1 MRERTTWDRNSIIA
15 SVKKA
20 EDPRAMNQDH
30 LQQQPP
36 ADKYVTGGP
45 SEFAEDVHPSGN
57 TWEAEYDAS
66 GTTERN
72 AIGMPEMRGDT
83 YNHPERT
90 ASLDENLVVKKA
102 DLCVSIARKMLGKT
116 ASEQALEDQAL
127 SLMYLPDADL
137 IGTANRLAGV
147 VAADD
152 DDDDED
158 DDEQGQQEEQQGQK
172 QAQQQEEKKQGQQQ
186 EEEKKQGQQ
195 QQEEEQQGQKQAQ
208 QQQEEKKQGQQQ
220 EEEKKQGQQQEEQGQ
235 KQASLQ
241 QLAQNCVQA
250 MQQGD
255 LQAAQQQIVEM
266 LQQATQQQAGQNQQ
280 YMAQQLQQ
288 MIQQAM
294 QQGQQQPVQQQQA
307 QQVQQVQEQALPP
320 SDDQLL
326 AQMLAPEMAQQGQPQ
341 QGQMLMADDEIQL
354 DGPVM
359 DVGETVLGSSDDI
372 LQTLF
377 AADNQ
382 VVETPKSTPVR
393 TASTRTVGTHPT
405 QGVAKLG
412 GGPSSNEGSDVDK
425 LSSLWASAPDV
436 SNVFRS

>member
-172 QAQQQEEKKQGQQQ
+172 QA
-186 EEEKKQGQQ
+186 
-195 QQEEEQQGQKQAQ
+195 